1 MFFIYNI
8 NYRQYKIKS
17 NGSGIMGILN
27 RMVTIIK
34 SNLNELLD
42 KAEDPEK
49 MLEQLILDMQEQY
62 TEAKA
67 QIAQA
72 IADEKKLE
80 REYEEQ
86 LKLQNEWAEKA
97 ELAVRQQNDDLAIKA
112 LKRKNEHQK
121 LAEDYKVHLDEQK
134 QVTEKLKNSLRELND
149 KIEEAK
155 RKKELLIA
163 RSKRAK
169 AQESVNKTF
178 SELNDT
184 SAFDTFARME
194 SKIEAIE
201 DKVKAHEELNEEV
214 SGDALNREFEQL
226 EKTKQDLDVMDELAA
241 LKAKMGKAE

>member
-1 MFFIYNI
+1 
-8 NYRQYKIKS
+8 
-17 NGSGIMGILN
+17 MGIFN
-27 RMVTIIK
+27 RMVNVIK
-34 SNLNELLD
+34 ANINDLID

-62 TEAKA
+62 TAAKA
-67 QIAQA
+67 QVAQA

-97 ELAVRQQNDDLAIKA
+97 ELAVSQQNDDLAIKA
-112 LKRKNEHQK
+112 LKRKKEHEK
-121 LAEDYKVHLDEQK
+121 LAEEYKIHLDDQK
-134 QVTEKLKNSLRELND
+134 QVTEKLKNSLKELND

-169 AQESVNKTF
+169 AQETVNKTF

-184 SAFDTFARME
+184 SAFDSFARME
-194 SKIEAIE
+194 SKIEAME
-201 DKVKAHEELNEEV
+201 DKVKAQEELNNEV
-214 SGDALNREFEQL
+214 SENTLDKEFEQL
-226 EKTKQDLDVMDELAA
+226 EKARQDLDVMDELAA
-241 LKAKMGKAE
+241 LKAKMGK

>member
-1 MFFIYNI
+1 MGIFNRMV
-8 NYRQYKIKS
+8 NVIKS
-17 NGSGIMGILN
+17 NINDLI
-27 RMVTIIK
+27 
-34 SNLNELLD
+34 D

-62 TEAKA
+62 TAAKA

-80 REYEEQ
+80 RDYQEQ
-86 LKLQNEWAEKA
+86 LKLQDEWAKKA
-97 ELAVRQQNDDLAIKA
+97 ELAVTQQNDELALKA

-121 LAEDYKVHLDEQK
+121 LAEEYKVHLDGQK
-134 QVTEKLKNSLRELND
+134 QVTEKLKDSLRELND

-169 AQESVNKTF
+169 AQESINKTY
-178 SELNDT
+178 SEVNDT

-194 SKIEAIE
+194 SKIEAME
-201 DKVKAHEELNEEV
+201 DKIRANEELNDEV
-214 SGDALNREFEQL
+214 SGDTLDKEFEQL
-226 EKTKQDLDVMDELAA
+226 EKSKQDLEVMDELAA
-241 LKAKMGKAE
+241 LKAKMGK

>member
-1 MFFIYNI
+1 
-8 NYRQYKIKS
+8 
-17 NGSGIMGILN
+17 MGIFN
-27 RMVTIIK
+27 RMVNVIK
-34 SNLNELLD
+34 ANINDLID

-62 TEAKA
+62 TAAKA
-67 QIAQA
+67 QVAQA

-97 ELAVRQQNDDLAIKA
+97 ELAVSQQNDDLAIKA
-112 LKRKNEHQK
+112 LKRKKEHEK
-121 LAEDYKVHLDEQK
+121 LAEEYKIHLDDQK
-134 QVTEKLKNSLRELND
+134 QVTEKLKNSLKELND

-169 AQESVNKTF
+169 VQETVNKTF

-184 SAFDTFARME
+184 SAFDSFARME
-194 SKIEAIE
+194 SKIEAME
-201 DKVKAHEELNEEV
+201 DKVKAQEELNNEV
-214 SGDALNREFEQL
+214 SENTLDKEFEQL
-226 EKTKQDLDVMDELAA
+226 EKARQDLDVMDELAA
-241 LKAKMGKAE
+241 LKAKMGK

>member
-1 MFFIYNI
+1 MVNVIKANI
-8 NYRQYKIKS
+8 NDLI
-17 NGSGIMGILN
+17 
-27 RMVTIIK
+27 
-34 SNLNELLD
+34 D

-62 TEAKA
+62 TAAKA
-67 QIAQA
+67 QVAQA

-97 ELAVRQQNDDLAIKA
+97 ELAVSQQNDDLAIKA
-112 LKRKNEHQK
+112 LKRKKEHEK
-121 LAEDYKVHLDEQK
+121 LAEEYKIHLDDQK
-134 QVTEKLKNSLRELND
+134 QVTEKLKNSLKELND

-169 AQESVNKTF
+169 AQETVNKTF

-184 SAFDTFARME
+184 SAFDSFARME
-194 SKIEAIE
+194 SKIEAME
-201 DKVKAHEELNEEV
+201 DKVKAQEELNNEV
-214 SGDALNREFEQL
+214 SENTLDKEFEQL
-226 EKTKQDLDVMDELAA
+226 EKARQDLDVMDELAA
-241 LKAKMGKAE
+241 LKAKMGK

>member
-86 LKLQNEWAEKA
+86 LKLQNEVEKA